1 MDPVADGED
10 GSIALLSIHPEF
22 VRQIVDGAKRVEF
35 RRTSFARPVSHVVV
49 YSTTPEKRLV
59 GYFEVADVDKG
70 TPMSLWLKH
79 NRSSGISRERLF
91 AYLEGGRQ
99 AVAIIMG
106 AFYSF
111 KKELS
116 LEDIGVIAPPRSFRY
131 LDREI
136 LPILKS
142 CT

>member
-10 GSIALLSIHPEF
+10 GSIALLSIHPEY
-22 VRQIVDGAKRVEF
+22 VRLMVEGAKRVEF
-35 RRTSFARPVSHVVV
+35 RRTAFARPVTHIVV

-59 GYFEVADVDKG
+59 GYFEVADVDRDSP
-70 TPMSLWLKH
+70 TSLWRKH
-79 NRSSGISRERLF
+79 KNSSGISRERLF
-91 AYLEGGRQ
+91 EYFKGGRH

-116 LEDIGVIAPPRSFRY
+116 LEDIGVFAPPRSYRY
-131 LDREI
+131 LDRGI
-136 LPILKS
+136 LATLESHI
-142 CT
+142 

>member
-10 GSIALLSIHPEF
+10 GSIALLSIHPEY
-22 VRQIVDGAKRVEF
+22 VKLILEGAKRVEF
-35 RRTSFARPVSHVVV
+35 RRTSFAKPLSHVVV
-49 YSTTPEKRLV
+49 YSTSPERRLA
-59 GYFEVADVDKG
+59 GYFEVVDVDKG
-70 TPMSLWLKH
+70 SPVSLWRKH

-91 AYLEGGRQ
+91 EYLEGGRQ

-111 KKELS
+111 RKELS
-116 LEDIGVIAPPRSFRY
+116 LEDIGVLAPPRSFRY
-131 LDREI
+131 LDRRV
-136 LPILKS
+136 LPILES